1 MRGRF
6 YPTDDRTD
14 HRGTAAAAVSR
25 PRPPSRTE
33 MQGTTPKARL
43 SIRIDSE
50 FGCKIET
57 KQIVLL
63 ETIKSQGSISR
74 AAQFLGLSYRGTQN
88 LIEVINTGLR
98 EPAVST
104 VSGGREGGGAALTP
118 IGIQLVELYRAI
130 EARAQAVALPERE
143 ALHSLIRPKKIS
155 AD

>member
-1 MRGRF
+1 
-6 YPTDDRTD
+6 
-14 HRGTAAAAVSR
+14 
-25 PRPPSRTE
+25 
-33 MQGTTPKARL
+33 MQWMTPKTRL

-63 ETIKSQGSISR
+63 EMIQAQGSISR
-74 AAQFLGLSYRGTQN
+74 AAQFLRLSYRGAQK
-88 LIEVINTGLR
+88 LIEVINEGLR

-104 VSGGREGGGAALTP
+104 VSGRRKGGGAALTP
-118 IGIQLVELYRAI
+118 VGIQRVELYRAI

-155 AD
+155 SD

>member
-1 MRGRF
+1 M
-6 YPTDDRTD
+6 
-14 HRGTAAAAVSR
+14 SR

-43 SIRIDSE
+43 SIRIDLE
-50 FGCKIET
+50 FGYKIET

-63 ETIKSQGSISR
+63 ETIQSQGSISR

-88 LIEVINTGLR
+88 LIEVINTGLG

-104 VSGGREGGGAALTP
+104 VSGGRKGGGAALTP

-130 EARAQAVALPERE
+130 EARAQAVASPERE

>member
-1 MRGRF
+1 M
-6 YPTDDRTD
+6 
-14 HRGTAAAAVSR
+14 SR
-25 PRPPSRTE
+25 PGPSSPTE
-33 MQGTTPKARL
+33 MHRITPRTRL

-63 ETIKSQGSISR
+63 ETIQAQGSISR
-74 AAQFLGLSYRGTQN
+74 AAQFLSLSYRGTQK
-88 LIEVINTGLR
+88 LIEVINTGLG

-104 VSGGREGGGAALTP
+104 VSGGRTGGGAALTP

-143 ALHSLIRPKKIS
+143 ALHSLMRPKKYPPIKRVRLKRFGS
-155 AD
+155 F